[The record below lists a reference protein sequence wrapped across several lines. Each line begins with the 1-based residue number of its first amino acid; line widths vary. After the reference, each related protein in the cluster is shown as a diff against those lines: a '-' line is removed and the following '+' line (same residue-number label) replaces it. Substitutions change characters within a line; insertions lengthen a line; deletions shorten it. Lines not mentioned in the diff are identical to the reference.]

1 MIQKLRNMKVSKRLS
16 VSYLFVL
23 IMLVVSLIVCI
34 YSLVNIG
41 NEIEQFYEHPFQV
54 SASADIINA
63 RFEQMQKSVF
73 RAISTENEEITKEA
87 IANAKEASE
96 IIQENLEIIQKLYL
110 GNQQDVTNLKS
121 KLEELAPMR
130 EEVINLASQNL
141 NKEAAA
147 YMEEHNIPCI
157 KETQEVLNVL
167 IDTASNTGST
177 LIMDLKQNQLITT
190 ILLSVIGV
198 FSVIVS
204 IVFSR
209 FITGTIME
217 PINQIEEVSK
227 NLSNGILESEVITYD
242 AEDECGSLA
251 RNMKQTISKLKIMIE
266 DVSYLMNEMAKGNLA
281 VSTRYEEIYIGEFR
295 PMLMAMRDMNT
306 NISVTIRDIA
316 EASDQVAVG
325 AGQMAESAQGLAEG
339 ATEQAGAVEELTA
352 TVESVADTAEA
363 STNDAKSTSE
373 QINSSAQK
381 AEISKQEMEKL
392 KEAMKRIDATSQ
404 EIVNI
409 IASIEDIASQT
420 NLLSLNASIEAA
432 RAGEAGKGFAV
443 VADQIGK
450 LASDS
455 AQSAANTRELIIKT
469 LDEIKV
475 GNDITS
481 IAADAFADIINEIA
495 ESAKQA
501 EDISNKSMQ
510 QLESLRQVSQGIEEI
525 SGVIQNNSAAAEE
538 SSATSE
544 ELAAQSDSLKG
555 LVGKFVIKKG
565 I

>member
-23 IMLVVSLIVCI
+23 FMLVVSFLVSI
-34 YSLVNIG
+34 YSLVSIG
-41 NEIEQFYEHPFQV
+41 NQIEQFYEHPFKV

-63 RFEQMQKSVF
+63 KFEEMQKSVF
-73 RAISTENEEITKEA
+73 RAISTENEEITQEA
-87 IANAKEASE
+87 IANAKESSE

-130 EEVINLASQNL
+130 QEVINLASQNL

-177 LIMDLKQNQLITT
+177 LIIGLKQNQLITT

-227 NLSNGILESEVITYD
+227 NLSNGILESEIITYD

-363 STNDAKSTSE
+363 SANDAKGTSE

>member
-1 MIQKLRNMKVSKRLS
+1 M
-16 VSYLFVL
+16 
-23 IMLVVSLIVCI
+23 
-34 YSLVNIG
+34 
-41 NEIEQFYEHPFQV
+41 
-54 SASADIINA
+54 
-63 RFEQMQKSVF
+63 
-73 RAISTENEEITKEA
+73 
-87 IANAKEASE
+87 
-96 IIQENLEIIQKLYL
+96 
-110 GNQQDVTNLKS
+110 
-121 KLEELAPMR
+121 
-130 EEVINLASQNL
+130 
-141 NKEAAA
+141 
-147 YMEEHNIPCI
+147 
-157 KETQEVLNVL
+157 
-167 IDTASNTGST
+167 
-177 LIMDLKQNQLITT
+177 
-190 ILLSVIGV
+190 
-198 FSVIVS
+198 IVS
-204 IVFSR
+204 VAFSR

-227 NLSNGILESEVITYD
+227 NLSNGILEAEVITYD

-363 STNDAKSTSE
+363 SANDAKNTSE

>member
-1 MIQKLRNMKVSKRLS
+1 
-16 VSYLFVL
+16 
-23 IMLVVSLIVCI
+23 
-34 YSLVNIG
+34 
-41 NEIEQFYEHPFQV
+41 
-54 SASADIINA
+54 
-63 RFEQMQKSVF
+63 
-73 RAISTENEEITKEA
+73 
-87 IANAKEASE
+87 
-96 IIQENLEIIQKLYL
+96 
-110 GNQQDVTNLKS
+110 
-121 KLEELAPMR
+121 MR